1 MKTKTFDCV
10 QMKRETAQKLLQYL
24 ETLTPKERGR
34 FWEEAY
40 QNLLKKQR
48 EQAMAEAAD
57 AE

>member
-1 MKTKTFDCV
+1 METKTFDRV

-24 ETLTPKERGR
+24 ETLTPEERGR